1 MTYIIKVMTTK
12 DQEIIKNHRKIVGA
26 YTHTHVR
33 KAGSSDH
40 CNEHSGTI
48 KGRKF
53 IINCKRF

>member
-12 DQEIIKNHRKIVGA
+12 EQEIIKNHRKIVCA

-48 KGRKF
+48 KA
-53 IINCKRF
+53 